1 MVKCPNGLMQFYQL
15 GVKTEAGPFPFQNRN
30 ALTTLGTSEK
40 PINKRASPLL
50 ILNSKFK
57 VE

>member
-1 MVKCPNGLMQFYQL
+1 MQFYQL

-30 ALTTLGTSEK
+30 TLTTLETSEK